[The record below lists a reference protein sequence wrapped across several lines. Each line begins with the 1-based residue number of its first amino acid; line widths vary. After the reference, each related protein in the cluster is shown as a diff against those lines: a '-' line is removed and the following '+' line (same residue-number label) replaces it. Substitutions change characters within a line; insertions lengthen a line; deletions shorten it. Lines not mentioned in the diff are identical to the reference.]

1 MTTYLSQT
9 TNLQSMIYWE
19 KISKDDF
26 ISCCCEHL
34 EKNLI
39 YDCTYKMKKLK
50 DLVDL
55 VMHQMAGAD
64 TLEEFDALVPN
75 VPLDAF

>member
-1 MTTYLSQT
+1 
-9 TNLQSMIYWE
+9 
-19 KISKDDF
+19 
-26 ISCCCEHL
+26 
-34 EKNLI
+34 
-39 YDCTYKMKKLK
+39 MKKLK

-64 TLEEFDALVPN
+64 TLEEFAALVPN